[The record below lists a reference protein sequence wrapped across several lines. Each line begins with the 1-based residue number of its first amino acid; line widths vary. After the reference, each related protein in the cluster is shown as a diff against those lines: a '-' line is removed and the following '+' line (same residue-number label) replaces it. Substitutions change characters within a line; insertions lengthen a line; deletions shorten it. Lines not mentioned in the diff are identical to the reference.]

1 MSVNRME
8 ALKTLMQENPKDAFV
23 RYGLANEYFKASLYK
38 ECIEQVQAYLSLAD
52 DEGAV
57 YRILAK
63 AWLKLG
69 NTEEARKAYELG
81 IKAAERHNHPSMVE
95 EYKEAIEYDL
105 D

>member
-1 MSVNRME
+1 MSNRLE
-8 ALKTLMQENPKDAFV
+8 ALETLMQQDPKDAFV
-23 RYGLANEYFKASLYK
+23 RYGLANEYFKASRYE
-38 ECIEQVQAYLSLAD
+38 ECIEQIKAYLSLAD

-69 NTEEARKAYELG
+69 NIEEARRAYELG
-81 IKAAERHNHPSMVE
+81 INAAERHNHPSMAE
-95 EYKEAIEYDL
+95 EYREAIEYDL

>member
-8 ALKTLMQENPKDAFV
+8 ALKALMQENPKDAFV
-23 RYGLANEYFKASLYK
+23 RYGLANEYFKASRYE
-38 ECIEQVQAYLSLAD
+38 ECVEQIKAYLELAD

-69 NTEEARKAYELG
+69 NTEEARRAYEMG
-81 IKAAERHNHPSMVE
+81 IAAAQKHNHPSMVE
-95 EYKEAIEYDL
+95 EYREAIEYDL